1 MITVENV
8 TKRFGSTLALS
19 NVSFTARPGRVT
31 GFLGPNG
38 AGKSTAMRIICGL
51 GRADAGQALIDG
63 VPFAQLSNPAK
74 HVGALLDATAH
85 HDGRTGHETLL
96 LDAIATGVPKA
107 RVKEMLDL
115 VGLSHKEAQRR
126 VGTYSLGM
134 RQRLG
139 IASALLGDPQVL
151 ILDEP
156 VNGLDPSG
164 IRWMRDLLR
173 GFADDG
179 GTVLLS
185 SHLLTEIE
193 AVADDIVVIGRGA
206 IVAQDTKENLLMGG
220 GTTVSAVDVAPLARA
235 LVAAG
240 HTAEPAQADTV
251 VTSATPRIVGET
263 ALQHSVV
270 LTALTQSSTGS
281 LEDLFFS
288 LTREHDR
295 EGTGVQTAPP
305 APTSSTT
312 AQQGLPA

>member
-8 TKRFGSTLALS
+8 TKRFGNTLALS
-19 NVSFTARPGRVT
+19 NVSLTARPGRVT

-38 AGKSTAMRIICGL
+38 AGKSTAMRIMCGL
-51 GRADAGQALIDG
+51 GRADTGRALIDG
-63 VPFAQLSNPAK
+63 VPFTHLSNPAK

-85 HDGRTGHETLL
+85 HDGRTGQESLL
-96 LDAIATGVPKA
+96 LDAIAMGMPRT

-115 VGLSHKEAQRR
+115 VGLSTKEAQRR

-193 AVADDIVVIGRGA
+193 AVADDIVVIGRGV
-206 IVAQDTKENLLMGG
+206 IVAQDTKENLLRGG
-220 GTTVSAVDVAPLARA
+220 GTTVSAVDIAPLARA
-235 LVAAG
+235 LITAG
-240 HTAEPAQADTV
+240 HTAEPAFDNTV
-251 VTSATPRIVGET
+251 VTSASPHIVGET
-263 ALQHSVV
+263 ALRHSVV
-270 LTALTQSSTGS
+270 LTGLTQSSSGS
-281 LEDLFFS
+281 LEDLFFN

-295 EGTGVQTAPP
+295 EGRGAQAVPP
-305 APTSSTT
+305 TPVSSTT
-312 AQQGLPA
+312 AQQGIPA